1 MSKPKHLMIFRFS
14 SIGDVAML
22 VPVLRCLYAQN
33 QNIQVTLVT
42 QKRFSPI
49 FKEFI
54 ELQII
59 SPDFIGKHK
68 GLKGLYRLYRELKQI
83 KPHRIADIHQN
94 LRSRILGFF
103 FRLSFTRIKVID
115 KGYTERKRLTRP
127 TKKTM
132 KPLTPQH
139 FRYVEVF
146 SRLGFALD
154 VDKHEFPIKPGLPKS
169 SLDIDLPSDRKWI
182 GIAPFA
188 AHPGKIYPL
197 DLMQKVVGYLQKQH
211 TVFLFG
217 HGPKEAAQIHVWA
230 KAYPQV
236 IPHALEM
243 SFSDK
248 LNLIANLDVMISMD
262 SANGHLAAN
271 FGVPVITLW
280 GMTHPFL
287 GFSAFGQNNHLLVDR
302 EKFPKVPTSPYGKL
316 VPKGYNDAMRTISP
330 EDVIEMVLEKI

>member
-1 MSKPKHLMIFRFS
+1 MIFRFS
-14 SIGDVAML
+14 SMGDVAML

-94 LRSRILGFF
+94 LRSRILGLF
-103 FRLSFTRIKVID
+103 FRLSFMRIKVID
-115 KGYTERKRLTRP
+115 KGRTERKRLIRP

-146 SRLGFALD
+146 SRLGFAID

-169 SLDIDLPSDRKWI
+169 SLDIELPSDRKWI

-188 AHPGKIYPL
+188 AHRGKIYPL
-197 DLMQKVVGYLQKQH
+197 DLMQKVVGYLQKEH

-217 HGPKEAAQIHVWA
+217 HGSKEAAQIHVWA

-243 SFSDK
+243 SFSDQ

>member
-14 SIGDVAML
+14 SMGDVAML

-33 QNIQVTLVT
+33 QKIQVTLVT

-169 SLDIDLPSDRKWI
+169 SLDVDLPSDRKWI

-316 VPKGYNDAMRTISP
+316 VPKGYNDAMRTITP

>member
-1 MSKPKHLMIFRFS
+1 MIFRFS
-14 SIGDVAML
+14 SMGDVAML

-42 QKRFSPI
+42 RKRFSPI

-94 LRSRILGFF
+94 LRSRILGLF

-115 KGYTERKRLTRP
+115 KGRTERKRLIRP

-154 VDKHEFPIKPGLPKS
+154 VDKHEFPIKLGLPKS
-169 SLDIDLPSDRKWI
+169 SLEIDLPSDRKWI

-217 HGPKEAAQIHVWA
+217 HGSKEAAQIHVWA

-243 SFSDK
+243 SFSDQ

-302 EKFPKVPTSPYGKL
+302 DKFPKVPTSPYGKL
-316 VPKGYNDAMRTISP
+316 VPKGYNDAMRTITP
-330 EDVIEMVLEKI
+330 EDVIEMVLKKI

>member
-1 MSKPKHLMIFRFS
+1 MIFRFS
-14 SIGDVAML
+14 SMGDVAML

-33 QNIQVTLVT
+33 QKIQVTLVT

-83 KPHRIADIHQN
+83 KPHRIADIHRN
-94 LRSRILGFF
+94 LRSRILGLF
-103 FRLSFTRIKVID
+103 FRLSFTRTKVID

-169 SLDIDLPSDRKWI
+169 SLDIDLHSDRKWI

-188 AHPGKIYPL
+188 AHRGKIYPL
-197 DLMQKVVGYLQKQH
+197 DLMQKVVGYLQKEH

-217 HGPKEAAQIHVWA
+217 HGSKEAAQIHVWA

-243 SFSDK
+243 SFSDQ

-302 EKFPKVPTSPYGKL
+302 DKFPKVPTSPYGKL
-316 VPKGYNDAMRTISP
+316 VPKGYNDAMRTITP

>member
-1 MSKPKHLMIFRFS
+1 MIFRFS
-14 SIGDVAML
+14 SMGDVAML

-33 QNIQVTLVT
+33 QKIQVTLVT

-49 FKEFI
+49 FMEFI

-169 SLDIDLPSDRKWI
+169 TLDIDLPSDRKWI

-197 DLMQKVVGYLQKQH
+197 DLMQKVVGFLQKQH

-217 HGPKEAAQIHVWA
+217 QGSKEAAQIHV
-230 KAYPQV
+230 
-236 IPHALEM
+236 
-243 SFSDK
+243 
-248 LNLIANLDVMISMD
+248 
-262 SANGHLAAN
+262 
-271 FGVPVITLW
+271 
-280 GMTHPFL
+280 
-287 GFSAFGQNNHLLVDR
+287 
-302 EKFPKVPTSPYGKL
+302 
-316 VPKGYNDAMRTISP
+316 
-330 EDVIEMVLEKI
+330 

>member
-14 SIGDVAML
+14 SMGDVAML

-94 LRSRILGFF
+94 LRSRILGLF

-169 SLDIDLPSDRKWI
+169 TLDIDLPSDRKWI

-243 SFSDK
+243 SFSDQ

>member
-1 MSKPKHLMIFRFS
+1 MIFRFS
-14 SIGDVAML
+14 SMGDVAML

-33 QNIQVTLVT
+33 QKIQVTLVT
-42 QKRFSPI
+42 RKQFSPI

-94 LRSRILGFF
+94 LRSRILGLF

-169 SLDIDLPSDRKWI
+169 SLEIDLPSDRKWI

-188 AHPGKIYPL
+188 EHPGKIYPL
-197 DLMQKVVGYLQKQH
+197 DLMQKVVGYLQKQY
-211 TVFLFG
+211 TVFLLG

-230 KAYPQV
+230 KAYPHV
-236 IPHALEM
+236 IPNALEM
-243 SFSDK
+243 SFSDQ

-302 EKFPKVPTSPYGKL
+302 DKFPKVPTSPCGKL
-316 VPKGYNDAMRTISP
+316 VPKGYNDAMRTITP

>member
-1 MSKPKHLMIFRFS
+1 MIFRFS
-14 SIGDVAML
+14 AMRDVAML

-42 QKRFSPI
+42 RKRFAPI
-49 FKEFI
+49 FKEFNQ
-54 ELQII
+54 LQII
-59 SPDFIGKHK
+59 TTDFIGKHK
-68 GLKGLYRLYRELKQI
+68 GLKGLYRLYKELKQI
-83 KPHRIADIHQN
+83 KPRRIADIHNN
-94 LRSRILGFF
+94 LSSRILRLFF
-103 FRLSFTRIKVID
+103 KLSFTRVKAID
-115 KGYTERKRLTRP
+115 KDYFELKRLTHP

-139 FRYVEVF
+139 YRYVEVF

-169 SLDIDLPSDRKWI
+169 SLEIDLPSDRKWI

-217 HGPKEAAQIHVWA
+217 HGSKEAAQIHVWA

-243 SFSDK
+243 SFSDQ

-302 EKFPKVPTSPYGKL
+302 DKFPKVPTSPYGKL
-316 VPKGYNDAMRTISP
+316 VPKGYNDAMRTITP
-330 EDVIEMVLEKI
+330 EDVIEMVLKKI